1 MIIKSDKIKEQVTKR
16 LQESYKDQSKKLVII
31 NQNNDL
37 ATLRFIKAKETLA
50 VKLNVTFEV
59 INFDLGDSTEKII
72 STLDVLN
79 NDESVNGI
87 VVQLPINNA
96 KEILKHITIEKDVD
110 CLSPYNLGLFMRG
123 QSKFVPPVV
132 FAVDEILKDFKKEI
146 KGKKVLIIGSGMLT
160 GEPLASYFMQKESEL
175 FVVNKY
181 ILDLPL
187 LTKQADIIISATG
200 VCNLI
205 NSEHITKGQLLIDL
219 GGGSVDG
226 KLVGDIN
233 TNSVKE
239 ICDIVPV
246 PKGVGPLTVL
256 GIFNNLLNS
265 K

>member
-96 KEILKHITIEKDVD
+96 KEI
-110 CLSPYNLGLFMRG
+110 
-123 QSKFVPPVV
+123 
-132 FAVDEILKDFKKEI
+132 
-146 KGKKVLIIGSGMLT
+146 
-160 GEPLASYFMQKESEL
+160 
-175 FVVNKY
+175 
-181 ILDLPL
+181 
-187 LTKQADIIISATG
+187 
-200 VCNLI
+200 
-205 NSEHITKGQLLIDL
+205 
-219 GGGSVDG
+219 
-226 KLVGDIN
+226 
-233 TNSVKE
+233 
-239 ICDIVPV
+239 
-246 PKGVGPLTVL
+246 
-256 GIFNNLLNS
+256 
-265 K
+265 